1 MTERAPLSSLR
12 NRVRRYV
19 KGSLTGAEVE
29 DFDGLAWALF
39 DHQAERCPV
48 RSPAH
53 STDRSGWRHIPG
65 VAVDLFKRMRVGGL
79 PEDETPFVFR
89 TSGTTTG
96 LRGLHYLTN
105 FDLYDLGSLAWMRAC
120 VPNAPEEVVAL
131 LDNPAHHPD
140 SSLSHMVAL
149 FPHGDG
155 RASWHTDR
163 GHLDGVGLQRRLAD
177 LTGPA
182 FVATTSFA
190 LDEWL
195 HRAPPP
201 LLPGSVLMVTGG
213 FKGRRHRLD
222 GPALY
227 AEARSQLNPAR
238 IVTEYGMTELSSQL
252 WGTPESAYILPP
264 WLRCV
269 AVDPQTGAPLQDG
282 ARGQLKF
289 VDLCNTDAAV
299 AIETLDEGV
308 VHGCDRV
315 TLFGRLAGAPA
326 RGCSLN
332 VEEAWEQR

>member
-1 MTERAPLSSLR
+1 MTERVPLSALR
-12 NRVRRYV
+12 SRARRYV
-19 KGSLTGAEVE
+19 EGSLTRAEVE
-29 DFDGLAWALF
+29 GFDAIAWALF
-39 DHQAERCPV
+39 DHQAQRCPV
-48 RSPAH
+48 RDPVG
-53 STDRSGWRHIPG
+53 STDRSDWRHIPG
-65 VAVDLFKRMRVGGL
+65 VPVDLFKRMRVGGL
-79 PEDETPFVFR
+79 PEAETPVVFR

-96 LRGLHYLTN
+96 LRGHHYLTEL
-105 FDLYDLGSLAWMRAC
+105 DLYDLGSLAWMRAC

-131 LDNPAHHPD
+131 LDDPAQHAD

-149 FPHGDG
+149 FPHGEG

-163 GHLDGVGLQRRLAD
+163 GHLDASGLKRRLAD
-177 LTGPA
+177 LTRPA

-195 HRAPPP
+195 HHAPAP
-201 LLPGSVLMVTGG
+201 LPPGSVLMVTGG

-227 AEARSQLNPAR
+227 AEAQSRLNPDR
-238 IVTEYGMTELSSQL
+238 VVTEYGMTELSSQL
-252 WGTPESAYILPP
+252 WGTPESAYLLPP

-269 AVDPQTGAPLQDG
+269 AIDPQTGAPLPDG
-282 ARGQLKF
+282 SRGQLKF
-289 VDLCNTDAAV
+289 IDLCNVDAAV

-308 VHGCDRV
+308 VDAGNQV

-332 VEEAWEQR
+332 IEEAWDQR